1 MQVDIFASRDLDS
14 RINDREVAAVKE
26 WMENSTQPIHVM
38 RDHPQH
44 TIGMLGAAWDTDL
57 TRKKSRLRWKQAW
70 SRMLKDPLA
79 YAARN
84 KHGSDQTL
92 LDRYQNN
99 LQNNYQLKNMI
110 CLYKTCLVSTTNS
123 NEC

>member
-1 MQVDIFASRDLDS
+1 
-14 RINDREVAAVKE
+14 
-26 WMENSTQPIHVM
+26 MENSTQPIHVM

-44 TIGMLGAAWDTDL
+44 TIGMLGAARDTDL

-79 YAARN
+79 YAARD

-92 LDRYQNN
+92 LDRYQIYIVNP
-99 LQNNYQLKNMI
+99 
-110 CLYKTCLVSTTNS
+110 
-123 NEC
+123 